1 MAKKKSKPDTYIT
14 AGLGVRIPSHEKLCA
29 ERMKALIKSIDE
41 ISKKVSK
48 LSEEM
53 SQGKGA
59 IKVLMAVGSIVVAV
73 LGFLNFK

>member
-1 MAKKKSKPDTYIT
+1 MAKKKSKSDTYIT
-14 AGLGVRIPSHEKLCA
+14 AGLGVRISSHEKLCA

>member
-1 MAKKKSKPDTYIT
+1 MAKKKSKADTYIT
-14 AGLGVRIPSHEKLCA
+14 AGLGVRISSHEKLCA

>member
-1 MAKKKSKPDTYIT
+1 MAKKKSKPDAFIA
-14 AGLGVRIPSHEKLCA
+14 AGLGVRISSHEKLCA
-29 ERMKALIKSIDE
+29 ERMKSLIKSIDE

-73 LGFLNFK
+73 LGYLNFK